1 MHLSLIKLDLSRTS
15 IDLIYHNNV
24 RNNASMTEIIIEIA
38 HTTQDIHG
46 SPSL

>member
-1 MHLSLIKLDLSRTS
+1 MHLSLIKLDLSLTS

-24 RNNASMTEIIIEIA
+24 INNASMTEIIIAIT
-38 HTTQDIHG
+38 HMTQDIRG